1 MGAEERTVTTCYERG
16 RRPVFEIS
24 FFREKRVTE
33 TNSDFVTVQDG
44 MYVNRPRRCNQLGV
58 VGLETIGRSR
68 RRLNALAT
76 MPYRTVHVLLP
87 YFGLTTSPC

>member
-1 MGAEERTVTTCYERG
+1 M
-16 RRPVFEIS
+16 FEIS